1 MKEILDFCVSFFRNP
16 ALFMGLVVAIG
27 LILQRKPIDAI
38 LKGIFK
44 GIIGMVILLKGVD
57 IVVSSITPLANAFS
71 GLFNTQSNSTL
82 GDFNVF
88 LGEYGSYVGLILL
101 CGFVINIII
110 ARYTRF
116 KTIYLT
122 GNILFWYPM
131 LFLAVGIENNVSGLK
146 LFIFTLIMYILVI
159 TIFPYILRKH
169 VKYVTGNDSFTIGH
183 TASIYCLLGSYI
195 GKLVGQKDKNKDKNI
210 ENLNLPK
217 SLSFF
222 RDTNITA
229 AIVMFIVYIIVGLFI
244 GKESRTAIYGSEPLI
259 TYSLIQGITFA
270 AGMIILLTGVRM
282 ILGEI
287 IPSFK
292 GIADKLAKG
301 SIPALDIPMIFPYGP
316 NALLIGFIIALIT
329 SIGTLF
335 LLGASGVLTFALIPL
350 VVACYFDV
358 APGAIFA
365 NARGGWPAAIITS
378 ALGGIILMV
387 LAAISLNLVSG
398 TVGNFIQTYG
408 GNEFSI
414 WVIIGDLVGKLFSI

>member
-88 LGEYGSYVGLILL
+88 LGQYGSYVGLILL

-195 GKLVGQKDKNKDKNI
+195 GKLVGQKDKNI

-244 GKESRTAIYGSEPLI
+244 GKESRIAIYGSEPLI

-301 SIPALDIPMIFPYGP
+301 SIPALDIPMIFPYGQ

-378 ALGGIILMV
+378 VLGGIILMV

-414 WVIIGDLVGKLFSI
+414 WVIIGDLVGKLFNI

>member
-88 LGEYGSYVGLILL
+88 LGQYGSYVGLILL

-195 GKLVGQKDKNKDKNI
+195 GKLVGQKDKNI

-244 GKESRTAIYGSEPLI
+244 GKESRIAIYGSEPLI

-414 WVIIGDLVGKLFSI
+414 CVIISDLVGKIFSI

>member
-16 ALFMGLVVAIG
+16 ALFIGLVVAIG

-88 LGEYGSYVGLILL
+88 LGQYGSYVGLILL

-195 GKLVGQKDKNKDKNI
+195 GKIVGQKDKNI

-358 APGAIFA
+358 APGAILA

>member
-27 LILQRKPIDAI
+27 LILQRKPIEAI

-88 LGEYGSYVGLILL
+88 LGQYGSYVGLILL

-131 LFLAVGIENNVSGLK
+131 LFLAVGIENNISGLK

-195 GKLVGQKDKNKDKNI
+195 GKLVGQKDKNI

-244 GKESRTAIYGSEPLI
+244 GKESRIAIYGSEPLI

-414 WVIIGDLVGKLFSI
+414 WVIISDLVGKLFSI

>member
-88 LGEYGSYVGLILL
+88 LGQYGSYVGLILL

-195 GKLVGQKDKNKDKNI
+195 GKLVGQKDKNI

-244 GKESRTAIYGSEPLI
+244 GKESIITIYGSEPLI

-414 WVIIGDLVGKLFSI
+414 WVIISDLVGKLFSI

>member
-71 GLFNTQSNSTL
+71 GLFNSQSNSTL

-88 LGEYGSYVGLILL
+88 LGQYGSYVGLILL

-195 GKLVGQKDKNKDKNI
+195 GKLVGQKDKNI

-244 GKESRTAIYGSEPLI
+244 GKESRIAIYGSEPLI

-414 WVIIGDLVGKLFSI
+414 WVIISDLVGKLFSI

>member
-88 LGEYGSYVGLILL
+88 LGQYGSYVGLILL

-131 LFLAVGIENNVSGLK
+131 LFLAVGIENNISGLK

-195 GKLVGQKDKNKDKNI
+195 GKLVGQKDKNI

>member
-88 LGEYGSYVGLILL
+88 LGQYGSYVGLILL

-195 GKLVGQKDKNKDKNI
+195 GKLVGQKDKNI

-244 GKESRTAIYGSEPLI
+244 GKESRIAIYGSEPLI

-365 NARGGWPAAIITS
+365 NARGGWPAVIITS

-414 WVIIGDLVGKLFSI
+414 WVIISDLVGKLFSI

>member
-88 LGEYGSYVGLILL
+88 LGQYGSYVGLILL

-195 GKLVGQKDKNKDKNI
+195 GKLVGQKDKNI

-244 GKESRTAIYGSEPLI
+244 GKESRISIYGSEPLI

>member
-1 MKEILDFCVSFFRNP
+1 
-16 ALFMGLVVAIG
+16 MGLVVAIG
-27 LILQRKPIDAI
+27 LILQRKPVDAI

-88 LGEYGSYVGLILL
+88 LGQYGSYVGLILL

-195 GKLVGQKDKNKDKNI
+195 GKLVGQKDKNI

-244 GKESRTAIYGSEPLI
+244 GKESRIAIYGSEPLI

>member
-44 GIIGMVILLKGVD
+44 GIIGMIILLKGVD

-88 LGEYGSYVGLILL
+88 LGQYGSYVGLILL

-195 GKLVGQKDKNKDKNI
+195 GKLVGQKDKNI

-244 GKESRTAIYGSEPLI
+244 GKESRIAIYGSEPLI

-414 WVIIGDLVGKLFSI
+414 WVIISDLVGKLFSI

>member
-88 LGEYGSYVGLILL
+88 LGQYGSYVGLILL

-131 LFLAVGIENNVSGLK
+131 LFLAVGIENNIGGLK

-169 VKYVTGNDSFTIGH
+169 VKCVTGNDSFTIGH

-195 GKLVGQKDKNKDKNI
+195 GKLVGQKDKNI

-244 GKESRTAIYGSEPLI
+244 GKESRLAIYGSEPLI

-414 WVIIGDLVGKLFSI
+414 WVIISDLVGKLFSI

>member
-88 LGEYGSYVGLILL
+88 LGQYGSYVGLILL

-195 GKLVGQKDKNKDKNI
+195 GKLVGQKDKNI

-222 RDTNITA
+222 RDTNIIA

-244 GKESRTAIYGSEPLI
+244 GKESRIAIYGSEPLI

>member
-16 ALFMGLVVAIG
+16 SLFMGLVVAIG

-88 LGEYGSYVGLILL
+88 LGQYGSYVGLILL

-195 GKLVGQKDKNKDKNI
+195 GKLVGQKDKNI

-244 GKESRTAIYGSEPLI
+244 GKESRIAIYGSEPLI

>member
-16 ALFMGLVVAIG
+16 ALFIGLVVAIG

-88 LGEYGSYVGLILL
+88 LGQYGSYVGLILL

-195 GKLVGQKDKNKDKNI
+195 GKLVGQKDKNI

-244 GKESRTAIYGSEPLI
+244 GKESRIAIYGSEPLI

-329 SIGTLF
+329 SIGTLL

-378 ALGGIILMV
+378 VLGGIILMV

>member
-27 LILQRKPIDAI
+27 LILQRKSIDAI

-88 LGEYGSYVGLILL
+88 LGQYGSYVGLILL

-195 GKLVGQKDKNKDKNI
+195 GKLVGQKDKNI

-244 GKESRTAIYGSEPLI
+244 GKESRIAIYGSEPLI

-365 NARGGWPAAIITS
+365 NARGGWPATIITS

>member
-16 ALFMGLVVAIG
+16 ALFIGLVVAIG

-88 LGEYGSYVGLILL
+88 LGQYGSYVGLILL

-195 GKLVGQKDKNKDKNI
+195 GKLVGQKDKNI

-244 GKESRTAIYGSEPLI
+244 GKESRIAIYGSEPLI

>member
-88 LGEYGSYVGLILL
+88 LGQYGSYVGLILL

-146 LFIFTLIMYILVI
+146 LLIFTLIMYILVI

-195 GKLVGQKDKNKDKNI
+195 GKLVGQKDKNI

-329 SIGTLF
+329 SIGTLL

-378 ALGGIILMV
+378 VLGGIILMV

>member
-169 VKYVTGNDSFTIGH
+169 VTYVTGNDSFTIGH

-195 GKLVGQKDKNKDKNI
+195 GKLVGQKDKNI
-210 ENLNLPK
+210 EDLNLPK
-217 SLSFF
+217 ALSFF

-378 ALGGIILMV
+378 ALGGIILMA
-387 LAAISLNLVSG
+387 LAAISLNIVSG

-414 WVIIGDLVGKLFSI
+414 WVIISDLVGKLFSL

>member
-88 LGEYGSYVGLILL
+88 LGQYGSYVGLILL

-195 GKLVGQKDKNKDKNI
+195 GKLVGQKDKNI

-244 GKESRTAIYGSEPLI
+244 GKESRIAIYGSEPLI

-270 AGMIILLTGVRM
+270 AGMIILLTGLRM

>member
-27 LILQRKPIDAI
+27 LILQRKPVDAI

-88 LGEYGSYVGLILL
+88 LGQYGSYVGLILL

-195 GKLVGQKDKNKDKNI
+195 GKLVGQKDKNI
-210 ENLNLPK
+210 ENLNLPR

-244 GKESRTAIYGSEPLI
+244 GKESRIAIYGSEPLI

-365 NARGGWPAAIITS
+365 NARGGWPAVIITS

-387 LAAISLNLVSG
+387 LAFISLNLVSG

-414 WVIIGDLVGKLFSI
+414 WVIIGDLVGKLFNI

>member
-27 LILQRKPIDAI
+27 LILQRKSIDAI

-88 LGEYGSYVGLILL
+88 LGQYGSYVGLILL

-131 LFLAVGIENNVSGLK
+131 LFLAVGIENNVSGLR

-195 GKLVGQKDKNKDKNI
+195 GKLVGQKDKNI

-244 GKESRTAIYGSEPLI
+244 GKESRIAIYGSEPLI

-316 NALLIGFIIALIT
+316 NALLIGFIISLIT

>member
-88 LGEYGSYVGLILL
+88 LGQYGSYVGLILL

-195 GKLVGQKDKNKDKNI
+195 GKLVGQKDKNI

-244 GKESRTAIYGSEPLI
+244 GKESRIAIYGSEPLI

-270 AGMIILLTGVRM
+270 AGMIILLTGIRM

>member
-88 LGEYGSYVGLILL
+88 LGQYGSYVGLILL

-131 LFLAVGIENNVSGLK
+131 LFLAVGIENNISGLK

-195 GKLVGQKDKNKDKNI
+195 GKFVGQKDKNI

-244 GKESRTAIYGSEPLI
+244 GKESRLSIYGSEPLI

-414 WVIIGDLVGKLFSI
+414 WVIISDLVGKLFSI

>member
-88 LGEYGSYVGLILL
+88 LGQYGSYVGLILL

-131 LFLAVGIENNVSGLK
+131 LFLAVGIENNISGLK

-195 GKLVGQKDKNKDKNI
+195 GKLVGQKDKNI

-244 GKESRTAIYGSEPLI
+244 GKESRLAIYGSEPLI
-259 TYSLIQGITFA
+259 NYSLIQGITFA

-378 ALGGIILMV
+378 ALGGIILMI

-414 WVIIGDLVGKLFSI
+414 WVIISDLVGKLFSI

>member
-88 LGEYGSYVGLILL
+88 LGQYGSYVGLILL

-195 GKLVGQKDKNKDKNI
+195 GKLVGQKDKNI

-244 GKESRTAIYGSEPLI
+244 GKESRVAIYGSEPLV

-378 ALGGIILMV
+378 VLGGIILMV

-414 WVIIGDLVGKLFSI
+414 WVIIGDLVGKLFNI

>member
-88 LGEYGSYVGLILL
+88 LGQYGSYVGLILL

-195 GKLVGQKDKNKDKNI
+195 GKLVGQKDKNI

-414 WVIIGDLVGKLFSI
+414 WVIISDLVGKFFSI

>member
-88 LGEYGSYVGLILL
+88 LGQYGSYVGLILL

-159 TIFPYILRKH
+159 TIFPYILRKY

-195 GKLVGQKDKNKDKNI
+195 GKLVGQKDKNI

-244 GKESRTAIYGSEPLI
+244 GKESRIAIYGSEPLI

-365 NARGGWPAAIITS
+365 NVRGGWPAAIITS

-414 WVIIGDLVGKLFSI
+414 WVIISDLVGKLFSI

>member
-88 LGEYGSYVGLILL
+88 LGQYGSYVGLILL

-131 LFLAVGIENNVSGLK
+131 LFLAVGIENNISGLK

-195 GKLVGQKDKNKDKNI
+195 GKLVGQKDKNI

-229 AIVMFIVYIIVGLFI
+229 AIIMFIVYIIVGLFI
-244 GKESRTAIYGSEPLI
+244 GKESRLAIYGSEPLI

-292 GIADKLAKG
+292 GIADKLAKS

-414 WVIIGDLVGKLFSI
+414 WVIISDLVGKLFSI

>member
-1 MKEILDFCVSFFRNP
+1 MKEILDFCVSFFRNT

-88 LGEYGSYVGLILL
+88 LGQYGSYVGLILL

-195 GKLVGQKDKNKDKNI
+195 GKLVGQKDKNI

-244 GKESRTAIYGSEPLI
+244 GKESRIAIYGSEPLI

-414 WVIIGDLVGKLFSI
+414 WVIISDLVGKLFSI

>member
-71 GLFNTQSNSTL
+71 GLFNTQSNITL
-82 GDFNVF
+82 GDFNIF
-88 LGEYGSYVGLILL
+88 LGQYGSYVGLILL

-195 GKLVGQKDKNKDKNI
+195 GKLVGQKDKNI

-244 GKESRTAIYGSEPLI
+244 GKESRIAIYGSEPLI

-414 WVIIGDLVGKLFSI
+414 WVIISDLVGKLFSI

>member
-44 GIIGMVILLKGVD
+44 EIIGMVILLKGVD

-88 LGEYGSYVGLILL
+88 LGQYGSYVGLILL

-195 GKLVGQKDKNKDKNI
+195 GKLVGQKDKNI

-244 GKESRTAIYGSEPLI
+244 GKESRIAIYGSEPLI

-414 WVIIGDLVGKLFSI
+414 WVIISDLVGKLFSI

>member
-27 LILQRKPIDAI
+27 LILQRKSIDAI

-88 LGEYGSYVGLILL
+88 LGQYGSYVGLILL

-195 GKLVGQKDKNKDKNI
+195 GKLVGQKDKNI

-244 GKESRTAIYGSEPLI
+244 GKESRIAIYGSEPLI

-301 SIPALDIPMIFPYGP
+301 SIPALDIPMIFSYGP

>member
-88 LGEYGSYVGLILL
+88 LGQYGSYVGLILL

-131 LFLAVGIENNVSGLK
+131 LFLAVGIENNISGLK

-195 GKLVGQKDKNKDKNI
+195 GKLVGQKDKNI

-244 GKESRTAIYGSEPLI
+244 GKESRLAIYGSEPLI

-335 LLGASGVLTFALIPL
+335 LLGESGVLTFALIPL

>member
-88 LGEYGSYVGLILL
+88 LVQYGSYVGLILL

-131 LFLAVGIENNVSGLK
+131 LFLAVGIENNISGLK

-195 GKLVGQKDKNKDKNI
+195 GKLVGQKDKNI

-244 GKESRTAIYGSEPLI
+244 GKESRLAIYGSEPLI

-414 WVIIGDLVGKLFSI
+414 WVIISDLVGKLFSI

>member
-88 LGEYGSYVGLILL
+88 LGQYGSYVGLILL

-195 GKLVGQKDKNKDKNI
+195 GKLVGQKDKNI

-244 GKESRTAIYGSEPLI
+244 GKESRLAIYGSEPLI

-365 NARGGWPAAIITS
+365 NARGGWPAVIITS

-387 LAAISLNLVSG
+387 LAFISLNLVSG

-414 WVIIGDLVGKLFSI
+414 WVIIGDLVGKLFNI

>member
-195 GKLVGQKDKNKDKNI
+195 GKLVGQKDKNI

>member
-88 LGEYGSYVGLILL
+88 LGQYGSYVGLILL

-195 GKLVGQKDKNKDKNI
+195 GKLVGQKDKNI

-244 GKESRTAIYGSEPLI
+244 GKESRIAIYGSEPLI

-378 ALGGIILMV
+378 ALEGIILMV

-414 WVIIGDLVGKLFSI
+414 WVIISDLVGKLFSI

>member
-71 GLFNTQSNSTL
+71 GLFNTQSNNTL

-88 LGEYGSYVGLILL
+88 LGQYGSYVGLILL

-131 LFLAVGIENNVSGLK
+131 LFLAVGIENNISGLK

-195 GKLVGQKDKNKDKNI
+195 GKLVGQKDKNI

-244 GKESRTAIYGSEPLI
+244 GKESRLAIYGSEPLI

-414 WVIIGDLVGKLFSI
+414 WVIISDLVGKLFSI